1 VYNHDPGAAYPD
13 GITCLKSLQAVGHS
27 ALLYGQAM
35 LLNGNRIMLQ
45 NNELRH
51 NQSLGDAIA

>member
-1 VYNHDPGAAYPD
+1 MTPGAAYPD

-27 ALLYGQAM
+27 ALHYGQAM